1 VHQLEPHYNWR
12 SHYIASEDP
21 RSPFYGREYSE
32 FHFTDKVYDHYIHP
46 QWDNIDSTTLFI
58 KVLWADYLDGF
69 GVIEL
74 IGEWN
79 DCLHNDIMVLK
90 RNVLEPMMEEGISKF
105 ILVGENV
112 LNFHSSDDCYYEE
125 WFDEVSDQ
133 DGWIA
138 MLNFREHIIRDF
150 VDANIDSYLVLGG
163 KLNELTW
170 RTYQPEAFCNKV
182 SDFVM
187 KRLGSYS

>member
-1 VHQLEPHYNWR
+1 MHQLEPHYNWR
-12 SHYIASEDP
+12 SLYIASEDP

-46 QWDNIDSTTLFI
+46 QWDNIDSATLFI

-125 WFDEVSDQ
+125 WFEEVSDQ

-163 KLNELTW
+163 KLNELNW